1 MDSLGQ
7 YLREC
12 RTQRGMSLEELAART
27 RIRLQ
32 TLQALEHDEYHA
44 LPVEVTV
51 KGFLRAYARC
61 LGLDE
66 VEVLARYQ
74 RFAAEYF
81 QIAQDANPI
90 GRVEQR
96 VMPESFWRRNL
107 TLVGLTIAG
116 LVVVIS
122 SLIALTPTVEREHP
136 TSIAVPGRVVPP
148 SLHPVDPPEGSQSP
162 SQVPTPTAPDHQV
175 PFLPPAGPSGSPQS
189 VSIDAPHMQQLTIAA
204 TETSWVQATVDGL
217 QQKEALLQPGE
228 RVTWEAEREFRLT
241 VGNAGGVSV
250 ELNGQPIGSLGP
262 TGRVR
267 TIVLPKVAMD
277 QRRDDGA
284 DHRATPGSPNGGIP
298 SGGPAEPALTSPPG
312 SVTVR
317 PLPPQ

>member
-12 RTQRGMSLEELAART
+12 RTQHGMSLEELAART

-32 TLQALEHDEYHA
+32 TLQALEQDDYPA

-66 VEVLARYQ
+66 QDVLVRYQ
-74 RFAAEYF
+74 RFAAEHF

-96 VMPESFWRRNL
+96 VMPEPFWRRNL
-107 TLVGLTIAG
+107 TLVGVMLAGLVIVIAG
-116 LVVVIS
+116 L
-122 SLIALTPTVEREHP
+122 IALKPPVDREPP

-148 SLHPVDPPEGSQSP
+148 TYPPAGPAEGLPNPSP
-162 SQVPTPTAPDHQV
+162 LPTPIAPDHEGPV
-175 PFLPPAGPSGSPQS
+175 LPSTGEPSGSPQS
-189 VSIDAPHMQQLTIAA
+189 VPIDAVHLQQLTIAA
-204 TETSWVQATVDGL
+204 TETSWVQVTIDGL
-217 QQKEALLQPGE
+217 RQKEVLLQPGE
-228 RVTWEAEREFRLT
+228 RVTWEAEHAFRLT

-250 ELNGQPIGSLGP
+250 ELNGQPVGSLGP
-262 TGRVR
+262 SGRAR
-267 TIVLPKVAMD
+267 TLVLPKVAMD
-277 QRRDDGA
+277 TRQGEDTDSPA
-284 DHRATPGSPNGGIP
+284 SPGSPNGGARA
-298 SGGPAEPALTSPPG
+298 GGPTEPALTSPPG
-312 SVTVR
+312 SVTV
-317 PLPPQ
+317 PSFQ